1 VIRAIRDYYSIRE
14 VTDRFPKLLS
24 ALGLLIGAGAALLY
38 YQRGLTLSHYDAKA
52 HLVVAR
58 RVLDSL
64 TPEYSQIG
72 AVWLP
77 LPHLLN
83 LLPVQVDW
91 LYRTGL
97 SGVAMSVL
105 SFALACYAI
114 ARIVLRVTG
123 SRAAATISVAM
134 FALDPDVLYL
144 QSTPMTEPL
153 LFGLVM
159 LSIALVYDWVE
170 MAGLKSCAT
179 VTATATPS
187 VTPNPVAQDFSPAPN
202 PVAQDFSPA
211 HAPVAQD
218 FSPAAKRARAAA
230 GWCLVLACLTRYES
244 WMVTAAVLVLAT
256 VALWRRGLSP
266 VASLKTVAHLAVYPV
281 IAIVAF
287 FFHSW
292 FTTGA
297 WFVTGGFYVPDNLA
311 TGSVYGAVMTVVYG
325 MRTLI
330 GTPLVLLAL
339 AGVLAV
345 LARGLSR
352 AEHAASL
359 VVLALVALIALPAYA
374 FFNGHPFRMRYM
386 VAPSV
391 GAAVFA
397 GIALGMLKGRWRHA
411 ATAVVAVWL
420 LATANPMD
428 AQAPMVQE
436 AQWDVPFSLGRRN
449 VTACLEREY
458 RGERI
463 LASMG
468 SLAHYMQELSLAG
481 IDIRDFVHEGTLPYW
496 HEAIEA
502 PHGRVGWILIE
513 ERAEGGDMLAKRVR
527 ESSAFTAGFTRVC
540 ADGGVALYK
549 AESKN

>member
-1 VIRAIRDYYSIRE
+1 M
-14 VTDRFPKLLS
+14 TDRFPKLLS
-24 ALGLLIGAGAALLY
+24 ALGLLIGAAVALIY

-83 LLPVQVDW
+83 LLPVQFDW
-91 LYRTGL
+91 MYRTGA
-97 SGVAMSVL
+97 SGVAISVL

-114 ARIVLRVTG
+114 AHLVLRVSG
-123 SRAAATISVAM
+123 SRAAGTIGVAM
-134 FALDPDVLYL
+134 FALNPDVLYL

-153 LFGLVM
+153 LFGLM
-159 LSIALVYDWVE
+159 LMSISLVYDWVE
-170 MAGLKSCAT
+170 AQDRAGLPA
-179 VTATATPS
+179 
-187 VTPNPVAQDFSPAPN
+187 VARD
-202 PVAQDFSPA
+202 
-211 HAPVAQD
+211 
-218 FSPAAKRARAAA
+218 AKHGRAKA
-230 GWCLVLACLTRYES
+230 GWCLILACLTRYEA
-244 WMVTAAVLVLAT
+244 WMVTAAVLALAT

-266 VASLKTVAHLAVYPV
+266 VAALKTTAHLAIYPV
-281 IAIVAF
+281 LAIVAF

-311 TGSVYGAVMTVVYG
+311 TGSIWRAFMTVVYG

-330 GTPLVLLAL
+330 GTPFVLLAL

-345 LARGLSR
+345 LWRGLSR

-359 VVLALVALIALPAYA
+359 VVLALVALMVLPAYA

-391 GAAVFA
+391 GAAVLA

-411 ATAVVAVWL
+411 AVAVTAVWL
-420 LATANPMD
+420 VATVKPID

-436 AQWDVPFSLGRRN
+436 AQWDVPFSVGRRN
-449 VTACLEREY
+449 VTACLAREY

-468 SLAHYMQELSLAG
+468 SLAHYMQELSHAG

-496 HEAIEA
+496 QEAIEA
-502 PHGRVGWILIE
+502 PQGRVGWILIE
-513 ERAEGGDMLAKRVR
+513 ERAEGGDQLAKRVR
-527 ESSAFTAGFTRVC
+527 ESSAFTTGFARMC

-549 AESKN
+549 AETKN

>member
-1 VIRAIRDYYSIRE
+1 M
-14 VTDRFPKLLS
+14 TDRFPKLLS
-24 ALGLLIGAGAALLY
+24 AFGLLIGAAAALIY

-83 LLPVQVDW
+83 LLPVQIDW
-91 LYRTGL
+91 MYRTGA
-97 SGVAMSVL
+97 SGVAISVL

-114 ARIVLRVTG
+114 ARLVLRVSG
-123 SRAAATISVAM
+123 SRPAAAIAVAM

-153 LFGLVM
+153 LFGLM
-159 LSIALVYDWVE
+159 LMSISLVYDWVE
-170 MAGLKSCAT
+170 E
-179 VTATATPS
+179 TP
-187 VTPNPVAQDFSPAPN
+187 PVAQGFSPAKR
-202 PVAQDFSPA
+202 SRTR
-211 HAPVAQD
+211 
-218 FSPAAKRARAAA
+218 AKA
-230 GWCLVLACLTRYES
+230 GWCLILACLTRYEA

-266 VASLKTVAHLAVYPV
+266 VVALKSTAHLAIYPV
-281 IAIVAF
+281 LAIVAF

-297 WFVTGGFYVPDNLA
+297 WFVTGGFYVPDNIA
-311 TGSVYGAVMTVVYG
+311 TGSIWGAFMAVVYG

-330 GTPLVLLAL
+330 GTPFVLLAL

-345 LARGLSR
+345 LWRGLTR

-359 VVLALVALIALPAYA
+359 VVLALVALMVLPAYA

-397 GIALGMLKGRWRHA
+397 GIAIGMMRGRWRHA
-411 ATAVVAVWL
+411 AAVAIAVWIV
-420 LATANPMD
+420 ATVKPID

-436 AQWDVPFSLGRRN
+436 AQWDVPFSIGRRN
-449 VTACLEREY
+449 VTACLMREY

-468 SLAHYMQELSLAG
+468 SLAHYMQELSHAG
-481 IDIRDFVHEGTLPYW
+481 INIRDFVHEGTLPYW

-502 PHGRVGWILIE
+502 PQGRVGWILVE
-513 ERAEGGDMLAKRVR
+513 ERAEGGDMLATRVR
-527 ESSAFTAGFTRVC
+527 ESSAFTTGFRRMC
-540 ADGGVALYK
+540 ADGGVALYRTTH
-549 AESKN
+549 

>member
-1 VIRAIRDYYSIRE
+1 M
-14 VTDRFPKLLS
+14 TDRFPKLLA
-24 ALGLLIGAGAALLY
+24 ALGLLIGTAAAILY
-38 YQRGLTLSHYDAKA
+38 YVRGLTLSHYDAKA

-83 LLPVQVDW
+83 LLPVQIDW
-91 LYRTGL
+91 MYRTGA
-97 SGVAMSVL
+97 SGVAISVV

-114 ARIVLRVTG
+114 AYLVLRVST
-123 SRAAATISVAM
+123 SPAAATIAVAV
-134 FALDPDVLYL
+134 FALNPDVLYL

-153 LFGLVM
+153 LFGLVL
-159 LSIALVYDWVE
+159 LSIVLVYDWVDVLA
-170 MAGLKSCAT
+170 AGIAPATSMKS
-179 VTATATPS
+179 
-187 VTPNPVAQDFSPAPN
+187 VAQGFSPAN
-202 PVAQDFSPA
+202 LTRVRT
-211 HAPVAQD
+211 
-218 FSPAAKRARAAA
+218 KA
-230 GWCLVLACLTRYES
+230 GWCLVLACLTRYEA
-244 WMVTAAVLVLAT
+244 WLVTAAVLVLSV
-256 VALWRRGLSP
+256 VALWRRGLSIP
-266 VASLKTVAHLAVYPV
+266 TALRETARLATYPV
-281 IAIVAF
+281 LAIIGF
-287 FFHSW
+287 FCHSW

-297 WFVTGGFYVPDNLA
+297 WFVTGGFFVPDNVA
-311 TGSVYGAVMTVVYG
+311 TGNAWAALMAVVYG

-330 GTPLVLLAL
+330 GTPFVLMAL
-339 AGVLAV
+339 AGVLMV

-374 FFNGHPFRMRYM
+374 FFSGHPFRMRYM

-397 GIALGMLKGRWRHA
+397 GIALGMLRGRWRDA
-411 ATAVVAVWL
+411 AVAVTVVG
-420 LATANPMD
+420 LAVTTKPID

-436 AQWDVPFSLGRRN
+436 AQWDVPFSLGRQN
-449 VTACLEREY
+449 VTACLMREY

-496 HEAIEA
+496 QEAIEF
-502 PHGRVGWILIE
+502 PKGRVGWILVE
-513 ERAEGGDMLAKRVR
+513 ERAEGGDMLATRAR
-527 ESSAFTAGFTRVC
+527 ESSAFTTGFARLC

-549 AESKN
+549 SLN

>member
-1 VIRAIRDYYSIRE
+1 MSGFSRTVGYYSIRE
-14 VTDRFPKLLS
+14 VTDRFPRLLS
-24 ALGLLIGAGAALLY
+24 AFGLLIGAGAALIY

-83 LLPVQVDW
+83 LLPVQIDW

-97 SGVAMSVL
+97 SGVAISVL

-114 ARIVLRVTG
+114 ARIVLRVTE
-123 SRAAATISVAM
+123 SRAAATIGVAM
-134 FALDPDVLYL
+134 FAINPDVLYL

-159 LSIALVYDWVE
+159 MSIALVYDWVASE
-170 MAGLKSCAT
+170 S
-179 VTATATPS
+179 
-187 VTPNPVAQDFSPAPN
+187 VAQG
-202 PVAQDFSPA
+202 
-211 HAPVAQD
+211 
-218 FSPAAKRARAAA
+218 FSPAAEKRARAQA
-230 GWCLVLACLTRYES
+230 GWCLVLACLTRYEA

-266 VASLKTVAHLAVYPV
+266 VASLKSTANLAIYPV
-281 IAIVAF
+281 LAIVAF

-297 WFVTGGFYVPDNLA
+297 WFVTGGFYVPDNVA
-311 TGSVYGAVMTVVYG
+311 TGSVYGSFMTVVYG

-330 GTPLVLLAL
+330 GTPFVLLAL
-339 AGVLAV
+339 AGVLTVA
-345 LARGLSR
+345 ARGLLR

-359 VVLALVALIALPAYA
+359 VVLALVALMALPAYA

-397 GIALGMLKGRWRHA
+397 GIAIGMLKGLWRHA
-411 ATAVVAVWL
+411 AAVAIAVWL
-420 LATANPMD
+420 LVTVKPID

-449 VTACLEREY
+449 VTACLARDFQ
-458 RGERI
+458 GERI

-468 SLAHYMQELSLAG
+468 SLAHYMQELSHAG

-496 HEAIEA
+496 HEAVEA
-502 PHGRVGWILIE
+502 PQGRVGWILIE
-513 ERAEGGDMLAKRVR
+513 ERAEGGDVLAERAR
-527 ESSAFTAGFTRVC
+527 ASSAFTTGFARVC

>member
-1 VIRAIRDYYSIRE
+1 M
-14 VTDRFPKLLS
+14 TDRFPKVLS
-24 ALGLLIGAGAALLY
+24 ALGLLIGTAAALTY
-38 YQRGLTLSHYDAKA
+38 YARGLTLSHYDAKA

-83 LLPVQVDW
+83 LLPVQIDW
-91 LYRTGL
+91 MYRTGA
-97 SGVAMSVL
+97 SAVAISVV

-114 ARIVLRVTG
+114 AHIVLRVSG
-123 SRAAATISVAM
+123 SRVAATIAVAM

-153 LFGLVM
+153 LFGLVL
-159 LSIALVYDWVE
+159 LSISLAYDWLEELSPVK
-170 MAGLKSCAT
+170 AGLPADLSAEARSAK
-179 VTATATPS
+179 VE
-187 VTPNPVAQDFSPAPN
+187 AQ
-202 PVAQDFSPA
+202 
-211 HAPVAQD
+211 
-218 FSPAAKRARAAA
+218 ARAKT
-230 GWCLVLACLTRYES
+230 GWCLVLACLTRYEA
-244 WMVTAAVLVLAT
+244 WLVTAAVLVLSV
-256 VALWRRGLSP
+256 VALWRLGRSVP
-266 VASLKTVAHLAVYPV
+266 AALKATAHLAIYPV
-281 IAIVAF
+281 VAIVGF

-297 WFVTGGFYVPDNLA
+297 WFVTGGFFVSDNLA
-311 TGSVYGAVMTVVYG
+311 TGNLWAAFTAVVYG
-325 MRTLI
+325 MRMLI
-330 GTPLVLLAL
+330 GTPFVLLAL
-339 AGVLAV
+339 VGVLLV

-374 FFNGHPFRMRYM
+374 FFSGHPFRMRYM

-391 GAAVFA
+391 GAGVFA

-411 ATAVVAVWL
+411 AAAAAAVWL
-420 LATANPMD
+420 AATVKPID
-428 AQAPMVQE
+428 AHAPMVQE

-449 VTACLEREY
+449 VTGCLMREY

-468 SLAHYMQELSLAG
+468 SLAHYMQELSHAG

-496 HEAIEA
+496 QEAIEA
-502 PHGRVGWILIE
+502 PAGRVGWILVE
-513 ERAEGGDMLAKRVR
+513 ERAEGGDMLATRVR
-527 ESSAFTAGFTRVC
+527 ESSAFTSGFVRMC

-549 AESKN
+549 ANLRPSGSEGTRR

>member
-1 VIRAIRDYYSIRE
+1 

-24 ALGLLIGAGAALLY
+24 ALGLLAGTAAAFY
-38 YQRGLTLSHYDAKA
+38 YHQRGLTLSHYDAKA

-83 LLPVQVDW
+83 LLPVQIDAF
-91 LYRTGL
+91 YRTGA
-97 SGVAMSVL
+97 SAVAISVA

-114 ARIVLRVTG
+114 ANVVLRVTG
-123 SRAAATISVAM
+123 APLAAALAVAI
-134 FALDPDVLYL
+134 FALNPDVLYL

-153 LFGLVM
+153 LFGLVL
-159 LSIALVYDWVE
+159 LSICLVYNWVE
-170 MAGLKSCAT
+170 AVDGNRNEARRVKG
-179 VTATATPS
+179 
-187 VTPNPVAQDFSPAPN
+187 
-202 PVAQDFSPA
+202 
-211 HAPVAQD
+211 
-218 FSPAAKRARAAA
+218 ARAKA
-230 GWCLVLACLTRYES
+230 GWCLALACLTRYEA
-244 WMVTAAVLVLAT
+244 WLVTAAVLALGAVT
-256 VALWRRGLSP
+256 LWRRGLTP
-266 VASLKTVAHLAVYPV
+266 AAALRAAADLAIYPI
-281 IAIVAF
+281 IAVVGF

-297 WFVTGGFYVPDNLA
+297 WFVTGGFFVPDNVAIGNPWKAFLA
-311 TGSVYGAVMTVVYG
+311 VVYG
-325 MRTLI
+325 MRMLV
-330 GTPLVLLAL
+330 GTPIIVLAL

-345 LARGLSR
+345 AVRGFQR
-352 AEHAASL
+352 AEHASAL
-359 VVLALVALIALPAYA
+359 VLLALVALMALPAYA

-386 VAPSV
+386 VSPSV

-397 GIALGMLKGRWRHA
+397 GVAIGFLQGRWRQA
-411 ATAVVAVWL
+411 AAAAAAVWL
-420 LATANPMD
+420 MATVNPID

-449 VTACLEREY
+449 VTACLAREY

-468 SLAHYMQELSLAG
+468 SLAHYMQELSQAG
-481 IDIRDFVHEGTLPYW
+481 INIRDFVHEGTLPYW
-496 HEAIEA
+496 QEAIEA
-502 PHGRVGWILIE
+502 PQGRVGWILIE
-513 ERAEGGDMLAKRVR
+513 ERAEGGDMLSARAR
-527 ESSAFTAGFTRVC
+527 ASSVFTLGFTRIC

>member
-1 VIRAIRDYYSIRE
+1 M
-14 VTDRFPKLLS
+14 TDRFSKLLS
-24 ALGLLIGAGAALLY
+24 ALGLLIGTAAALFY
-38 YQRGLTLSHYDAKA
+38 HQRGLTLSHYDAKA

-91 LYRTGL
+91 FYRTGA
-97 SGVAMSVL
+97 SAVAISVV

-114 ARIVLRVTG
+114 AHLVLRVTG
-123 SRAAATISVAM
+123 SHIATTLAVAM
-134 FALDPDVLYL
+134 FALNPDVLYL

-153 LFGLVM
+153 LFGLVL
-159 LSIALVYDWVE
+159 LSICLVYDWVE
-170 MAGLKSCAT
+170 VQDLCHRATTNAGLPAVAREAKS
-179 VTATATPS
+179 
-187 VTPNPVAQDFSPAPN
+187 
-202 PVAQDFSPA
+202 
-211 HAPVAQD
+211 
-218 FSPAAKRARAAA
+218 ARAKA
-230 GWCLVLACLTRYES
+230 GLCLVLACLTRYEA
-244 WMVTAAVLVLAT
+244 WLVTAAVLVLGAI
-256 VALWRRGLSP
+256 ALWRRGMAP
-266 VASLKTVAHLAVYPV
+266 AAAVKAAADLAIYP
-281 IAIVAF
+281 ILAIVAF

-297 WFVTGGFYVPDNLA
+297 WFVTGGFFVPDNVA
-311 TGSVYGAVMTVVYG
+311 TGHLWKAFMAVVYG
-325 MRTLI
+325 MRLLI
-330 GTPLVLLAL
+330 GTPVTLLAL

-345 LARGLSR
+345 LARGISR
-352 AEHAASL
+352 AERSASL
-359 VVLALVALIALPAYA
+359 VVLALVALTALPAYA
-374 FFNGHPFRMRYM
+374 FYSGHPFRMRYM

-397 GIALGMLKGRWRHA
+397 GIAVGLLRDRWRVAAAA
-411 ATAVVAVWL
+411 ATAVWLVATVR
-420 LATANPMD
+420 PID
-428 AQAPMVQE
+428 PQAPMVQE

-468 SLAHYMQELSLAG
+468 SLAHYMQELSHIG

-496 HEAIEA
+496 QEAIEA
-502 PHGRVGWILIE
+502 PEGRVGWILIE

-527 ESSAFTAGFTRVC
+527 ESSAFTTGFARMC
-540 ADGGVALYK
+540 ADGGVALYR
-549 AESKN
+549 SRN

>member
-1 VIRAIRDYYSIRE
+1 
-14 VTDRFPKLLS
+14 VTDRFPKLFS
-24 ALGLLIGAGAALLY
+24 ALGLLIGAGAALIY

-83 LLPVQVDW
+83 LLPVQIDW

-97 SGVAMSVL
+97 SGVAISVL

-114 ARIVLRVTG
+114 ARLVLRVTE
-123 SRAAATISVAM
+123 SPVAAMVAVGM

-159 LSIALVYDWVE
+159 LSVALVYDWVE
-170 MAGLKSCAT
+170 AQAGRHPDAT
-179 VTATATPS
+179 RGV
-187 VTPNPVAQDFSPAPN
+187 SPAKP
-202 PVAQDFSPA
+202 
-211 HAPVAQD
+211 
-218 FSPAAKRARAAA
+218 
-230 GWCLVLACLTRYES
+230 GWCLVLACLTRYEA
-244 WMVTAAVLVLAT
+244 WMVTAAVLVLAV

-266 VASLKTVAHLAVYPV
+266 AAALAAGANLAIYPV
-281 IAIVAF
+281 LAIVAF

-297 WFVTGGFYVPDNLA
+297 WFVTGGFYVPDNIA
-311 TGSVYGAVMTVVYG
+311 TGSVYGSVMTVMYG

-330 GTPLVLLAL
+330 GTPLVVLAL

-345 LARGLSR
+345 TVRGLSR

-359 VVLALVALIALPAYA
+359 VILALVALIALPAYA

-391 GAAVFA
+391 GATVFV

-411 ATAVVAVWL
+411 AAAAVALWL
-420 LATANPMD
+420 IATVKPID

-449 VTACLEREY
+449 VTACLARAY

-468 SLAHYMQELSLAG
+468 SLAHYMQELSHAG

-502 PHGRVGWILIE
+502 PQGRVGWILIE
-513 ERAEGGDMLAKRVR
+513 ERAEGGDQLATRVR
-527 ESSAFTAGFTRVC
+527 ESSAFTTGFVRVC

>member
-1 VIRAIRDYYSIRE
+1 M
-14 VTDRFPKLLS
+14 TDRFPKLLS
-24 ALGLLIGAGAALLY
+24 ALGLLIGVAAAVIY
-38 YQRGLTLSHYDAKA
+38 YRKGLTLSHYDAKA

-83 LLPVQVDW
+83 LLPVQIDW
-91 LYRTGL
+91 LYRTGA
-97 SGVAMSVL
+97 SAVAISVL

-114 ARIVLRVTG
+114 ARLVLRVSC
-123 SRAAATISVAM
+123 SRAAATIAVAM

-153 LFGLVM
+153 LFGLVL
-159 LSIALVYDWVE
+159 LSISLVYDWVE
-170 MAGLKSCAT
+170 AVGRNLAE
-179 VTATATPS
+179 ARS
-187 VTPNPVAQDFSPAPN
+187 VQRLR
-202 PVAQDFSPA
+202 
-211 HAPVAQD
+211 
-218 FSPAAKRARAAA
+218 AKA
-230 GWCLVLACLTRYES
+230 GWALILACLTRYEA
-244 WMVTAAVLVLAT
+244 WLVTAAVLCIAAG
-256 VALWRRGLSP
+256 ALWRAGLP
-266 VASLKTVAHLAVYPV
+266 LIASIKKTANLAMYPV
-281 IAIVAF
+281 LAIVAF

-292 FTTGA
+292 FTTGS
-297 WFVTGGFYVPDNLA
+297 WFVTGGFYVADNVA
-311 TGSVYGAVMTVVYG
+311 TGDPWKALMAVIYGV
-325 MRTLI
+325 RQLI

-339 AGVLAV
+339 AGALAV
-345 LARGLSR
+345 LMHGLTR

-359 VVLALVALIALPAYA
+359 VVLALVALLALPAYA
-374 FFNGHPFRMRYM
+374 FYSGHPFRTRYM

-391 GAAVFA
+391 GAAVLA

-411 ATAVVAVWL
+411 AAVMTAVWL
-420 LATANPMD
+420 VATVKPID

-436 AQWDVPFSLGRRN
+436 AQWDVPFSIGRRN
-449 VTACLEREY
+449 VTACLMREY

-468 SLAHYMQELSLAG
+468 SLAHYMQELSHAG
-481 IDIRDFVHEGTLPYW
+481 INIRDFVHEGTLPYW
-496 HEAIEA
+496 QEAIEA
-502 PHGRVGWILIE
+502 PQGRVGWILIE

-527 ESSAFTAGFTRVC
+527 ESSAFTTGFTRVC

-549 AESKN
+549 ARD